1 MKKFDFSSGDVLL
14 SIDDVCA
21 RLSISRSTL
30 ERLRRTG
37 DVVPSNDDFVGAPV
51 FPEPTLV
58 IGRSPRWSATA
69 LNEWLSAASSPSK
82 SLGAREQIKEQIQ
95 AFSRRERFG
104 WR

>member
-1 MKKFDFSSGDVLL
+1 MKNFDFASGDALL

-69 LNEWLSAASSPSK
+69 LNEWLAAAASAPK
-82 SLGAREQIKEQIQ
+82 NLGEQIQ
-95 AFSRRERFG
+95 EFANRRRDG

>member
-1 MKKFDFSSGDVLL
+1 MKNFDFASGDVLL

-37 DVVPSNDDFVGAPV
+37 DGAPDDLVGAPV

-58 IGRSPRWSATA
+58 IGRSPRWAATA
-69 LNEWLSAASSPSK
+69 LNAWLADAASAPK
-82 SLGAREQIKEQIQ
+82 NLGAQITEF
-95 AFSRRERFG
+95 ANRRRDG